1 MARTAAW
8 KAFTATGFM
17 ALEEPTSLRIT
28 VHDIDMNPDLI
39 AHPSCKQDY
48 WECRTALS
56 HDGLLLE
63 HIHVQTQEM
72 CNLAVSQ
79 NALALAFVEERFRT
93 EDLCL
98 QAVRQNP
105 YAAQCLPQY
114 AITWPIA
121 LAIQERS
128 PHVWESLYQ

>member
-1 MARTAAW
+1 MALTAAW
-8 KAFTATGFM
+8 KAFTATRFT
-17 ALEEPTSLRIT
+17 ALEEPTSLHIT
-28 VHDIDMNPDLI
+28 LHNIRMNPDLI

-56 HDGLLLE
+56 CDGLLLE
-63 HIHVQTQEM
+63 HIHVQTQEW
-72 CNLAVSQ
+72 CNLAVRQ

-98 QAVRQNP
+98 RAVCQNP
-105 YAAQCLPQY
+105 YAAHCIPQY